1 MVAHKNKQSNATGS
15 TLSLGPNHVID
26 FCSTNPH
33 HISAIIEDFYY
44 FIDSQ
49 KSYDWK
55 MKCYQNH
62 CVVNFDLR

>member
-49 KSYDWK
+49 KSYD
-55 MKCYQNH
+55 
-62 CVVNFDLR
+62 